1 MRTGAFAIYHTW
13 PDMKNAEYEVL
24 QRMLTAADRTNKKAV
39 VIDNGGLVLWAH
51 PALDIRIG
59 TQLVPEDVDFA
70 ISLHFESPRINGVY
84 TYYALWQPVEFYADF
99 GYQESVDK
107 FSTHHDL
114 LSCRSDIAD
123 NHALN
128 IFSGLHREV
137 PTPLPPLFHTL
148 PEPFLAPRIDEK
160 SSLFYIGINWERIGR
175 PKGRFHD
182 VLTKLDARGLIKIFG
197 PELIQGVAPWAG
209 FKTYSGELPFD
220 GSSMLHAINEC
231 GVCLALSSKA
241 HQNSGI
247 MSNRMFE
254 GLASGAAV
262 IANPNALIDKYFK
275 DVVYVVDDSQGEAF
289 LEQQIISHLR
299 QIRNDPAA
307 ATERVLK
314 GQQIL
319 RDVCSLE
326 GSLETLFS
334 ETPARRERYY
344 AKFPRGSRVAVV
356 LDAHLADAAEIVTKI
371 DELSAQLFCA
381 IDLHVIAAP
390 DVARRWEHR
399 IGGSVERLTVHPF
412 EPIAAAAKFDEQ
424 AGQRSGVG
432 SLVGEILGRADSEYF
447 ALMTPQ
453 DMVMHDHFAGLVRA
467 MVEQEGAMC
476 AVSGSLLRGV
486 NSTGKEQRKL
496 HELRV
501 VNVDSILS
509 AEAVIPAGR
518 ALFRKALFKP
528 EQMPLLRLLDG
539 QEQTLFLVAAMVE
552 GPLAQTNTATHLLDE
567 AAAPKVSYPAIS
579 NDLQQQFIRDHF
591 NSDPRWADKMAARAA
606 KLAPTPTR
614 DPVNPHRWVTYHT
627 KPGEVEPIAPDQTH
641 HLRAG
646 GRGLA
651 YLKSGFSFPEENGVW
666 VTGEQA
672 VLTFELP
679 PAAAD
684 RAEDYQIVLGMLGRR
699 ERNSGRMQHCSFI
712 VNNLHVA
719 YQAIPDAFTNVAVSI
734 PINVMRR
741 TGTIKLELIADHA
754 EPVLDD
760 AGRIIDPRPLS
771 LLVNSL
777 AVLQAPGRTPF
788 VLPVGEALPVSEGA
802 AAVRAL
808 VKGFYA
814 PERAGT
820 WVCGRMGEIR
830 FRVNRAIA
838 NPTLHLKLSGRA
850 ANVSGSPQR
859 ALIIVNGKSHGTFEV
874 SSEVRAV
881 RLPLEDVNLEDPI
894 HVVVQA
900 SHAEPVVD
908 DHGTII
914 DPRYLGVG
922 LFEIGVVDGSER
934 PARRG
939 GRSFKSRLRT
949 LMKGSKK

>member
-24 QRMLTAADRTNKKAV
+24 QRMLAAADRTNKKAV
-39 VIDNGGLVLWAH
+39 VIDNGGIVLWAH
-51 PALDIRIG
+51 PALNIRIG

-70 ISLHFESPRINGVY
+70 ISLHFESPRVNGVY

-128 IFSGLHREV
+128 IFSGLHRDV

-148 PEPFLAPRIDEK
+148 PEPFLEPRIDED

-299 QIRNDPAA
+299 QIRNDPATA
-307 ATERVLK
+307 MERVLK

-326 GSLETLFS
+326 GSLETLFR
-334 ETPARRERYY
+334 ETPLRRERYY
-344 AKFPRGSRVAVV
+344 AKFPRGSRIAVV
-356 LDAHLADAAEIVTKI
+356 LDAHQAEASAIVAKI
-371 DELSAQLFCA
+371 EELSAQLFCT

-390 DVARRWEHR
+390 DVARRWAHR
-399 IGGSVERLTVHPF
+399 SGGSVANLTLHPF
-412 EPIAAAAKFDEQ
+412 EPVAAAAKFDDQ

-432 SLVGEILGRADSEYF
+432 SLVGEILGSIDSEYF
-447 ALMTPQ
+447 SLMTMQ
-453 DMVMHDHFAGLVRA
+453 DMVMHDHFAGLSRA
-467 MVEQEGAMC
+467 MVEQQGAMC
-476 AVSGSLLRGV
+476 AVSGSLLRGL
-486 NSTGKEQRKL
+486 NSSGREQRKL
-496 HELRV
+496 HELRI
-501 VNVDSILS
+501 VNADAILS
-509 AEAVIPAGR
+509 AEANIPAGR
-518 ALFRKALFKP
+518 ALFRKAVFKP
-528 EQMPLLRLLDG
+528 EQIPLLRLLDG
-539 QEQTLFLVAAMVE
+539 QEQTLFLAAAMVE
-552 GPLAQTNTATHLLDE
+552 GPLAQTNTATHLRDE
-567 AAAPKVSYPAIS
+567 AAAIKVSDPAIS
-579 NDLQQQFIRDHF
+579 NDLQQQFIRDYF

-606 KLAPTPTR
+606 KLALTPTR
-614 DPVNPHRWVTYHT
+614 DPMSAHRWATFHS
-627 KPGEVEPIAPDQTH
+627 KDNHVETIEPDQTQH
-641 HLRAG
+641 IRVG

-651 YLKSGFSFPEENGVW
+651 YLTSGFSFPEERGVW
-666 VTGEQA
+666 VAGDRA

-684 RAEDYQIVLGMLGRR
+684 HAEDYQIVLGMLGRR
-699 ERNSGRMQHCSFI
+699 ERDTNRMQHCSFI

-719 YQAIPDAFTNVAVSI
+719 YQAVPDIFTNVVIAI
-734 PINVMRR
+734 PINVVRR
-741 TGTIKLELIADHA
+741 TSMIKLEMIADHA
-754 EPVLDD
+754 EPVQDD
-760 AGRIIDPRPLS
+760 GGRVIDPRPLS
-771 LLVNSL
+771 ILLGSL
-777 AVLQAPGRTPF
+777 AVLQSPGRTPF
-788 VLPVGEALPVSEGA
+788 VLPVGQALPVSEGA
-802 AAVRAL
+802 AAARAL

-814 PERAGT
+814 PERGST
-820 WVCGRMGEIR
+820 WVCGREGEIR

-838 NPTLHLKLSGRA
+838 NPTLELKLSGRA

-859 ALIIVNGKSHGTFEV
+859 VLIIVNGKSLGTFEV
-874 SSEVRAV
+874 SSEVRNV
-881 RLPLEDVNLEDPI
+881 RVPLEDVNLEDPI
-894 HVVVQA
+894 NVVLQA
-900 SHAEPVVD
+900 SHAEPVLD

-922 LFEIGVVDGSER
+922 LFEIGVVDGNER
-934 PARRG
+934 PAHRA
-939 GRSFKSRLRT
+939 GRSFRSRLRT
-949 LMKGSKK
+949 LMKGSMK